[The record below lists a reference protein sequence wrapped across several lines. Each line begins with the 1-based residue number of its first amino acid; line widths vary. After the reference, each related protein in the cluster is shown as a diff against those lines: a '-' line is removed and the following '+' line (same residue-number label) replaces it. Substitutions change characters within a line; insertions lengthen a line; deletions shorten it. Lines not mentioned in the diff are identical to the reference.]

1 MRVDSVMSLVSMIA
15 AAVTAI
21 ASVRGEWSW
30 VGRARARLELVELL
44 LGTVVWWQAYEGVV
58 R

>member
-1 MRVDSVMSLVSMIA
+1 MSLVSMIA

>member
-1 MRVDSVMSLVSMIA
+1 MQVDTVMSLASMIA

-21 ASVRGEWSW
+21 AAVHGEWSW
-30 VGRARARLELVELL
+30 VGRARARLELAELL